1 MEEMTLEQQQALALA
16 RARRRRAETTGV
28 DSTLG
33 AVDAP
38 VGDSV
43 DAPIKPKQTFGQM
56 FKNEVLDS
64 MPAQMLGA
72 REYLSGT
79 PQGIASAPPTRFAMG
94 AAEPIQGA
102 VQRLS
107 ESSGLR
113 QAFPLMS
120 LSARLSRQG
129 LDESFARSKQLA
141 KEGSGNE
148 FNLAG
153 LLGNIASPASLATGK
168 VPIPASLL
176 GKTALGVGAGGV
188 GGALAPAENQDQAQ
202 QNALFG
208 MGAGGVLAPVA
219 TGVAKGSQAF
229 MNSIARPIAD
239 LFIKDGPMNI
249 AKRYL
254 HKVIGENQLPA
265 VLNATRNVQEILPGG
280 KPTVSQAVAGLPQG
294 SPLNALQDIVAAT
307 AGGPS
312 AAFGQRIA
320 DQLAAVDTAKV
331 ARTAA
336 SKINYEKAFDPKLHP
351 VKADAELIGLA
362 NSPYFKQ
369 VLPAVSRVAEHKGL
383 NFKDN
388 LTEMLHNVKIG
399 LDKKLNPGFGEVAID
414 NAERGA
420 VMDVKDKLVSW
431 LAKHNSDYEAGR
443 AAHADASKLIDAY
456 KLRQELAIKPLQ
468 PTNLGGGVNVAEETR
483 PHVPNL
489 LSRAA
494 MASNFAL
501 RVAGKKLEPEV
512 DRVFQKIFLDPSQFS
527 TEMAKLSPKTRIDVE
542 RLLRNANVLTAGAA
556 SAQ

>member
-1 MEEMTLEQQQALALA
+1 MPKYRIGSPDGKTWEVNAPDGATQEEVLAYA
-16 RARRRRAETTGV
+16 QSQWKAG
-28 DSTLG
+28 
-33 AVDAP
+33 P
-38 VGDSV
+38 SV
-43 DAPIKPKQTFGQM
+43 DATAQVDTPAPTSTA
-56 FKNEVLDS
+56 EVKEPSRPSFENMRKLYES
-64 MPAQMLGA
+64 I
-72 REYLSGT
+72 T
-79 PQGIASAPPTRFAMG
+79 PNDLAAAAPTRFAVG
-94 AAEPIQGA
+94 AAEPIQGL
-102 VQRLS
+102 VQRMS
-107 ESSGLR
+107 EAKVPGASIPS
-113 QAFPLMS
+113 M
-120 LSARLSRQG
+120 LSAMAKLSRPAF
-129 LDESFARSKQLA
+129 DESFSGVKQMA
-141 KEGSGNE
+141 KDGGATG

-176 GKTALGVGAGGV
+176 GKTALGAGAGGV

-208 MGAGGVLAPVA
+208 MGAGGVLAPVV

-254 HKVIGENQLPA
+254 QKVIGENELPS
-265 VLNATRNVQEILPGG
+265 VLNATRGVQDILPGG
-280 KPTVSQAVAGLPQG
+280 KPTVSQAVAGLPGG
-294 SPLNALQDIVAAT
+294 SPLNALQDIVART

-320 DQLAAVDTAKV
+320 DQLAAVDTAKGV
-331 ARTAA
+331 RSAA

-351 VKADAELIGLA
+351 VKADVELLSIA
-362 NSPYFKQ
+362 DSPYFKQ
-369 VLPAVSRVAEHKGL
+369 VLPAVNRVAEHKGL

-420 VMDVKDKLVSW
+420 VMDVKNKLVTW

-443 AAHADASKLIDAY
+443 VAHADASKLIDAY
-456 KLRQELAIKPLQ
+456 KLRQELAIKPQQ

-512 DRVFQKIFLDPSQFS
+512 DRVFQKIFLDPASFT
-527 TEMAKLSPKTRIDVE
+527 TEMSKLPAKTRIDIE